1 MTVTDFLLPVFVQVL
16 LTFVL
21 LGLMAQERVG
31 SIRRGEVKVEDVAL
45 CEPNWTKRGRQYR
58 NCLLNQFELPTLFY
72 VLIAFILITKVGD
85 LLLLVLAWILVL
97 SRIVHA
103 YIFHTTSNIVDQRF
117 MAYGVGLLALMV
129 MWIIFAVKVLT
140 GTEMLPV

>member
-21 LGLMAQERVG
+21 HALMGRERVG
-31 SIRRGEVKVEDVAL
+31 SIRRGEVKVRDIAL
-45 CEPNWTKRGRQYR
+45 REPNWTKRGTQFGNAYH
-58 NCLLNQFELPTLFY
+58 NQLELPMLFY

-85 LLLLVLAWILVL
+85 ALLLVLAWIFVL

-103 YIFHTTSNIVDQRF
+103 YIPRRVTS
-117 MAYGVGLLALMV
+117 
-129 MWIIFAVKVLT
+129 LT
-140 GTEMLPV
+140 GVSRSIASGSPLCLRCGSCSPPRS